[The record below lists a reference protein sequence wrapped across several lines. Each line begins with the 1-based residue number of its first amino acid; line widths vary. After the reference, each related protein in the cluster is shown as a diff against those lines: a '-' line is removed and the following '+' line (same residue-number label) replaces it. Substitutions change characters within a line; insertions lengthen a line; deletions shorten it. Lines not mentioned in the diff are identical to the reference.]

1 MCITSDYI
9 LNRGIF
15 QQNTSVLNV
24 NIVEEIFLLGVLI
37 LRMKQEILKLT
48 VKYILDSCSRK
59 HNYYLLE
66 SIEQPQIKNL
76 HGITRSPL

>member
-1 MCITSDYI
+1 MCITPDYI

-37 LRMKQEILKLT
+37 L
-48 VKYILDSCSRK
+48 
-59 HNYYLLE
+59 
-66 SIEQPQIKNL
+66 SID
-76 HGITRSPL
+76 